1 MANKITC
8 EKLMPDFVKKASEEL
23 GHYGKEPIVTAELSA
38 VSTIELIGLL
48 QLATRHP
55 QLPARQLEFARDI
68 VAHFS
73 KAFKPEHTGIAEL
86 IKKGWEQQYD
96 KAFDA

>member
-1 MANKITC
+1 MSD
-8 EKLMPDFVKKASEEL
+8 MPDFAKKASEEL
-23 GHYGKEPIVTAELSA
+23 GQYGKDPIVTAELSA

-48 QLATRHP
+48 QLVTRHP
-55 QLPARQLEFARDI
+55 HLPPRQLEFAKDI

-86 IKKGWEQQYD
+86 IRAGWKQEYD
-96 KAFDA
+96 KDFAS